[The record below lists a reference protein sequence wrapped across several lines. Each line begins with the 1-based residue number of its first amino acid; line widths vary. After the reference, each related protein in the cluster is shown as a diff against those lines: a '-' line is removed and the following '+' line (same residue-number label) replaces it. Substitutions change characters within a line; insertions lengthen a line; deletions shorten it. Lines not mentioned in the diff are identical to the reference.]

1 MASASDS
8 SPSGSWGVMALR
20 LSVIGALM
28 FWLGGFTFYAAVVIP
43 TAHDV
48 LGSHREV
55 GFITQA
61 VTYWINLSGA
71 ATAALLLIHLLRTS
85 DRQRWLSRGL
95 WATWVLLTAAQLA
108 LFCLHPSLDGFLD
121 AKDHDVLDRAGF
133 YHLHRIYL
141 IIATVQWCAAITHVC
156 LMVAAWRQK
165 DRSATADLRPRFACG
180 L

>member
-1 MASASDS
+1 MASASDT
-8 SPSGSWGVMALR
+8 SPTRSWSLIALR

-71 ATAALLLIHLLRTS
+71 VTAVLLLVYLLRTS
-85 DRQRWLSRGL
+85 SGQWRSARGL
-95 WATWVLLTAAQLA
+95 WATWVVLTAAQLA
-108 LFCLHPSLDGFLD
+108 LFLLHPSLDGLLD
-121 AKDHDVLDRAGF
+121 AKDHDVLDRAAF
-133 YHLHRIYL
+133 YRLHRIYL
-141 IIATVQWCAAITHVC
+141 LTATTQWCAAVTHVG
-156 LMVAAWRQK
+156 LLIAGSGRRDRLTTEERQ
-165 DRSATADLRPRFACG
+165 
-180 L
+180 